1 MKQVLQMGSQTVPEI
16 DEALLRKLLP
26 PYKVILHN
34 DEHNSMDHVV
44 KALLKSVPQ
53 LKKQAAIKIMMTAH
67 EKGKAVVTAC
77 PREIA
82 ELYQARLLSF
92 GLTCTIERDE

>member
-1 MKQVLQMGSQTVPEI
+1 MGSKTVPEI

-34 DEHNSMDHVV
+34 DDHHSMDYVV
-44 KALLKSVPQ
+44 KALVKSVPQ
-53 LKKQAAIKIMMTAH
+53 LKKQAAVKIMMTAH
-67 EKGKAVVTAC
+67 EKGTAVVTVC
-77 PREIA
+77 PKEPA